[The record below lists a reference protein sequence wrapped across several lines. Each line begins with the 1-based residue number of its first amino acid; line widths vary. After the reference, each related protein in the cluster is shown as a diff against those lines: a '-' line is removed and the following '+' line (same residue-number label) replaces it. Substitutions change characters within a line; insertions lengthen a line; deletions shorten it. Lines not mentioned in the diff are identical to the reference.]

1 MQNDEDRFPALTV
14 THQLPMVVQRL
25 HEAFPSDSAPGYSI
39 FDRSAQFNGE
49 VIGTVKSFDVQP
61 KRTGF
66 RSPWQNGVAER
77 WVGNCRRDML
87 DHVIALNAI

>member
-1 MQNDEDRFPALTV
+1 
-14 THQLPMVVQRL
+14 
-25 HEAFPSDSAPGYSI
+25 
-39 FDRSAQFNGE
+39 